1 MDALV
6 WTQEIPIPS
15 PSKRNPTVPPG
26 CFDTLIHTR
35 RNIGM
40 LIVLPVVFIL
50 RVLSPNSPWP
60 GLAAL
65 YSLRRLT
72 PSPLTIVRLEV
83 VELL

>member
-1 MDALV
+1 
-6 WTQEIPIPS
+6 
-15 PSKRNPTVPPG
+15 
-26 CFDTLIHTR
+26 
-35 RNIGM
+35 M
-40 LIVLPVVFIL
+40 LIVLPAVFIL

-83 VELL
+83 AELL